1 MIVKFNRG
9 QSMPPEILSFVNR
22 VYANKEIQFG
32 LNEYNNKDDGA
43 IGKKI
48 EEVHLEPGTVH
59 GECAPDIP
67 GLLELKSKNIS
78 AKSNDINIAFISDP
92 VDMVIRVYDKIK
104 DRIGLEEY
112 EFDKETNRIIVKR
125 FVIYENLSYENFIAG
140 VRFNNRS
147 RKGWSFDVN
156 KNKLSQMYEKTI
168 IVFDDINGGYQPNL
182 F

>member
-1 MIVKFNRG
+1 
-9 QSMPPEILSFVNR
+9 
-22 VYANKEIQFG
+22 
-32 LNEYNNKDDGA
+32 
-43 IGKKI
+43 
-48 EEVHLEPGTVH
+48 
-59 GECAPDIP
+59 
-67 GLLELKSKNIS
+67 LKSKNIS